1 MTGMEN
7 YMLSS
12 QQISMSVN
20 PNLPLG
26 MFGGFPYKGQE
37 TKIDRQML
45 LYTYTDGVN
54 EAENKGKELF
64 GEERLVALLKHN
76 AFKMPGEIIDET
88 FAEVRRH
95 ADGAEQSDDITV
107 MCLKY
112 C

>member
-1 MTGMEN
+1 MEN

-26 MFGGFPYKGQE
+26 MFGGFPYNGQE

>member
-1 MTGMEN
+1 MKPVVQ
-7 YMLSS
+7 L
-12 QQISMSVN
+12 IDV
-20 PNLPLG
+20 
-26 MFGGFPYKGQE
+26 E
-37 TKIDRQML
+37 TKEGQIVVTPEKLQEL
-45 LYTYTDGVN
+45 LDQAYALGYTDGVN